1 MTRFPGHAW
10 RPDDLRQLSAAG
22 IDLDEAE
29 RQLELLRGPRRYVV
43 LDRPAVLGDG
53 LQRLEPQELQAWQRL
68 HADAARVGR
77 WSKFV
82 PASGAATRMFAW
94 ANEHDQT
101 RLCERLA
108 DFAFF
113 DALQRVCADA
123 GNDLDELVRQQ
134 AIEPIVSRLLN
145 RPGLDY
151 GSLPKG
157 LLLFHRDAEGARTSF
172 AEHLWEAARNFRCEA
187 GWVRAHF
194 TVSPEHQPLFE
205 QHLETLHQPLRS
217 RFDSQLEI
225 RFSIQHPAT
234 DTLAIDALGQPWRD
248 SAGKLILRPGGHGA
262 LIANLAQPDADLVF
276 VKNIDN
282 VLHPHHQEPTHLW
295 IQALGGRLIE
305 LQTQQQAW
313 LVELERHGAGRTG
326 PLFEESN
333 GDVLAIASPSASLA
347 ETLAAAERWLNEQF
361 GAERLGPAVESAVG
375 LTECL
380 ERVRERLDRPI
391 RVCGMVRNAGEPGG
405 GPFWVREPDG
415 SRSLQIV
422 ESAEIDLQDP
432 HQRQIFHAAT
442 HFNPVFLA
450 LGLRNHRGQLHDV
463 LRYVN
468 PNRVIL
474 TQKATQGQTVRV
486 LERPGLWNGAMAHWN
501 TVFVEVPETVFA
513 PVKTVFDL
521 LRAEHQPPRLAS

>member
-1 MTRFPGHAW
+1 MSCFEGCAW
-10 RPDDLRQLSAAG
+10 RPDDLEQLSAAG
-22 IDLDEAE
+22 IGVDEAE
-29 RQLELLRGPRRYVV
+29 RQLALLRGPRRCVV

-53 LQRLEPQELQAWQRL
+53 LQRLEPWEQKAWQRL
-68 HADAARVGR
+68 HADAARAGR

-94 ANEHDQT
+94 ANEQDPT
-101 RLCERLA
+101 RLCNRLA

-113 DALQRVCADA
+113 DALQRACAEVGHDV
-123 GNDLDELVRQQ
+123 GERIRPE
-134 AIEPIVSRLLN
+134 AIEPIISRLLTH
-145 RPGLDY
+145 PGLNY

-157 LLLFHRDAEGARTSF
+157 LLLFHRDADGARTAF
-172 AEHLWEAARNFRCEA
+172 AEHLWEAARNFRCA
-187 GWVRAHF
+187 DGLVRAHF
-194 TVSPEHQPLFE
+194 TVSPEHQALFE
-205 QHLETLHQPLRS
+205 QHLETLRQPLRS
-217 RFDSQLEI
+217 RCDSQLEI
-225 RFSIQHPAT
+225 RFSVQHPAT
-234 DTLAIDALGQPWRD
+234 DTLAIDSLGQPWRD

-262 LIANLAQPDADLVF
+262 LITNLAQPDADLVF

-282 VLHPHHQEPTHLW
+282 VLHPRHQEPTHLW

-313 LVELERHGAGRTG
+313 LFALERQAGGQTG
-326 PLFEESN
+326 LLLEKTNRGLP
-333 GDVLAIASPSASLA
+333 AIASQSASLA

-361 GAERLGPAVESAVG
+361 GAERLGTAVQSGVG
-375 LTECL
+375 LTERL
-380 ERVRERLDRPI
+380 KQIRERLDRPI

-432 HQRQIFHAAT
+432 QQRQIFHAAT

-450 LGLRNHRGQLHDV
+450 LGLRNHRGQLYDV

-474 TQKATQGQTVRV
+474 TQKAMQGQMVRV
-486 LERPGLWNGAMAHWN
+486 LERPGLWNGAMDHWN

-521 LRAEHQPPRLAS
+521 LRDEHQPVR